1 MNNNTTPSFTYYTTS
16 PKYTSPTAVSSYF
29 YKELELKNKQIS
41 ELQSRINILL
51 KDKQNLQSQINEL
64 KSKNYNLSFM
74 TEQESKQSLLQN
86 QQKESQYQ
94 SQIQKLMKENNELK
108 QRINKEENT
117 EMNYQNT
124 FTFKLANAQKEI
136 DNLSVMNTFKD
147 NILYHMQEF
156 YNRLNN
162 LIGVKFQYELDFC
175 NDDLNTYMNH
185 LKEIESKVMNQLQF
199 DDGGVKNYNNNN
211 VLMYDKVNTNESG
224 NKMNVSKTVKTTI
237 TNKKR
242 SNSKQYRDTAGNSV
256 NNMNMNTNSSNN
268 NSKLSKY
275 DSLLRTPP
283 RDDDYIAPL
292 SGQMDYLKSINEYN
306 TRSRSN
312 YNF

>member
-29 YKELELKNKQIS
+29 YKELELKNKHIS
-41 ELQSRINILL
+41 ELQSRINLLL

-64 KSKNYNLSFM
+64 KSKNYNISFM
-74 TEQESKQSLLQN
+74 TEQESKQSLLHN

-124 FTFKLANAQKEI
+124 FTFKLSNAQKEI

-162 LIGVKFQYELDFC
+162 LIGVKFQYELDYC
-175 NDDLNTYMNH
+175 NDDLNTYMKH

-199 DDGGVKNYNNNN
+199 DDGGAHYNNNN
-211 VLMYDKVNTNESG
+211 HNNTSTYNKVNTNETV
-224 NKMNVSKTVKTTI
+224 NKMDRTNVSKGMKPTI
-237 TNKKR
+237 SNKKR
-242 SNSKQYRDTAGNSV
+242 SNSKQYE
-256 NNMNMNTNSSNN
+256 NTTVSSNSNKHN
-268 NSKLSKY
+268 NIKH
-275 DSLLRTPP
+275 DNLLRTPP